1 MKTARKLVLSALLL
15 QACTQAAIAE
25 CRVPTRP
32 DISFLPRTTEPKV
45 LMPWGAGIGCQIYQ
59 WAWQNFLF
67 VTQSDGTGATFL
79 NYPTFEDAFK
89 IKASPLFPDK
99 RHGSLSLAPRDSKS
113 PKDIGVIEHQRALPR
128 HVLIDQAGNPIWYA
142 IHVNDKYIQFLR
154 DYRLTDPTV
163 LGNLHPLTDLAFR
176 HGVVELKS
184 AWKIVD
190 GTNAP
195 KNYITSKARIP
206 VFKNDNGTIVTDGE
220 RDVTVAL
227 LALHVAG
234 VIEGHPEFIWAT
246 FEHVNHETNG
256 DWRRDVAP
264 AANSNPDHPPIR
276 VETRTANYTL
286 YPVDPNSPS
295 APPVAGAN
303 VGGSFDSLTLD
314 ERTQKFSPPTPVYRI
329 FPASKSED
337 TEEDAGVRDLNK
349 SVQDAFKGLSV
360 TDVRSN
366 YELVG
371 AVWLATPWREFQ
383 PGREFSDDSM
393 FGGQNRL
400 SNMAIESFTQSKNCF
415 SCHNTRERLLDAS
428 SNLRLEAS
436 KLNVSRLLS
445 IFLELSKR

>member
-1 MKTARKLVLSALLL
+1 MFLVSTRPDRAGSTRFATSRRGLNEDRKEVVLSALLL

-25 CRVPTRP
+25 CRVPTEP

-45 LMPWGAGIGCQIYQ
+45 LMPWGTGINCQIYQ

-99 RHGSLSLAPRDSKS
+99 MHGSLSLAPRDSKS

-163 LGNLHPLTDLAFR
+163 LGSLRPLTDLAFR
-176 HGVVELKS
+176 PGVVELKS

-206 VFKNDNGTIVTDGE
+206 VFKNDNGTIVTDG

-227 LALHVAG
+227 LALRVAG

-256 DWRRDVAP
+256 DWRRRGAGRQQQSRSSTYSCGN
-264 AANSNPDHPPIR
+264 ANGQL
-276 VETRTANYTL
+276 YTL
-286 YPVDPNSPS
+286 S
-295 APPVAGAN
+295 
-303 VGGSFDSLTLD
+303 GGPELAVCTSC
-314 ERTQKFSPPTPVYRI
+314 R
-329 FPASKSED
+329 
-337 TEEDAGVRDLNK
+337 
-349 SVQDAFKGLSV
+349 
-360 TDVRSN
+360 RS
-366 YELVG
+366 
-371 AVWLATPWREFQ
+371 
-383 PGREFSDDSM
+383 
-393 FGGQNRL
+393 
-400 SNMAIESFTQSKNCF
+400 
-415 SCHNTRERLLDAS
+415 
-428 SNLRLEAS
+428 
-436 KLNVSRLLS
+436 
-445 IFLELSKR
+445 